1 MIQETDG
8 QTDVQEATLA
18 PARAR
23 IGTAQRLAALAGVKS
38 GRIYDLG
45 SELSAEMP
53 QGPRDT
59 FGGFRLTQYHIPRCL
74 YEPDNPAPQDFSM
87 EIITGSPHLGSH
99 IDAFAHIQGRGRV
112 FGGARAADV
121 FGDFGWVQ
129 NGMET
134 VPPIAGRGIL
144 LDAARALDTERLPDD
159 VRLGPA
165 ELQACLSRQGTEV
178 RRGDIVLVRTGKFE
192 DFRNRDEAYFARH
205 AGVTPEGA
213 LWLYEQG
220 MAVLGTDTTA
230 TEPYP
235 FPDPTHTTHVAMLVE
250 KGVHLLEILDLDE
263 IARDRM
269 FEFLFICLP
278 LKIVGATG
286 SWVRP
291 IAIV

>member
-1 MIQETDG
+1 MVQETRT
-8 QTDVQEATLA
+8 QTTEGVPQ

-23 IGTAQRLAALAGVKS
+23 IGTAEVLAALAGVKS
-38 GRIYDLG
+38 GRVYDLG

-59 FGGFRLTQYHIPRCL
+59 FGGFRLTQYHVPRCL
-74 YEPDNPAPQDFSM
+74 YQPDDPPPLDFSM
-87 EIITGSPHLGSH
+87 EVITGSPHLGSH

-112 FGGARAADV
+112 FGGARAAEV
-121 FGDFGWVQ
+121 FGDFGWAQ

-134 VPPIAGRGIL
+134 VPPIVGRGIL
-144 LDAARALDTERLPDD
+144 LDAARARGLERLPDD
-159 VRLGPA
+159 ARIGPD
-165 ELQACLSRQGTEV
+165 ELRECLARQGTEP
-178 RRGDIVLVRTGKFE
+178 RSGDTVLVRTGKFE
-192 DFRNRDEAYFARH
+192 DFRNRSEEYFARH

-213 LWLYEQG
+213 LWLCDQG

-235 FPDPTHTTHVAMLVE
+235 FPDPAHTTHVAMLVE

-263 IARDRM
+263 LARDGVY
-269 FEFLFICLP
+269 EFLFICLP

-291 IAIV
+291 VAVV